1 MARRPPMT
9 AEDKAWRARSD
20 ADTLR
25 AAQEIMADKTR
36 HGAAKAHAAKEIA
49 RLQSVVKTPIKTR
62 GRK

>member
-1 MARRPPMT
+1 
-9 AEDKAWRARSD
+9 
-20 ADTLR
+20 
-25 AAQEIMADKTR
+25 MADKTR

>member
-9 AEDKAWRARSD
+9 AEDKAWRARAD

-25 AAQEIMADKTR
+25 TAQEIMADKTR
-36 HGAAKAHAAKEIA
+36 HGAAKVHAAKEIA
-49 RLQSVVKTPIKTR
+49 RLQSVVKTPVKSR